1 MLTLRL
7 KTRKKINSDLNKG
20 VRYLK
25 DENYKKDLQVI
36 PLEDIKE
43 FKDN

>member
-1 MLTLRL
+1 
-7 KTRKKINSDLNKG
+7 

-43 FKDN
+43 FNYGEISIL